1 MYVFQA
7 RVRSGESRVHSWLSV
22 ERLVLYSGVML
33 VLYVIFLAL
42 WAWTSNGFTITDASR
57 PGVDFSVFWAAS
69 YVMLHGSP
77 WQVYDYGLFEKI
89 ELAHFDFPRGSFAPW
104 LYPPTFLL
112 LVTPFAML
120 PPVLAYALFIGAS
133 ALLFVVAALRVSGL
147 SSCLNGSRI
156 GWLLIA
162 ACPCVFIAAVCG
174 QNSIFTGA
182 LAAFALYWIDR
193 KPVRAG
199 LCMGLLAIKP
209 QMALLF
215 PFVLIAAGAWR
226 ALGAAAISAT
236 LFGSVSAFVCGAQC
250 LRPFLLITSVTRELI
265 LEHGG
270 HYWAA
275 SPTTFAALRAG
286 GVPLTL
292 AYLGEA
298 CVALIAAAA
307 ACHVWKTTRDMRL
320 RAAILVVASLIANPY
335 VWHYELAWLGIALAC
350 LTSIGLSKGWLRG
363 EQEIIVLAWLLP
375 VYELFNRV
383 THLPQIG
390 PVVLLLTLLI
400 ILRRVRITAEMS
412 P

>member
-7 RVRSGESRVHSWLSV
+7 HVHSGKSRVHSWINV
-22 ERLVLYSGVML
+22 ERLVLYSSAML
-33 VLYVIFLAL
+33 VLYVIFFAV
-42 WAWTSNGFTITDASR
+42 WTQTSNGFTIADVSR
-57 PGVDFSVFWAAS
+57 PGVDFSVFWSAS

-77 WQVYDYGLFEKI
+77 WQVYDYSLFEKI
-89 ELAHFDFPRGSFAPW
+89 ELAHFDFPHGSFAPW

-120 PPVLAYALFIGAS
+120 PPVLAYALFVGTS
-133 ALLFVVAALRVSGL
+133 ALLFVIATLRVSEL
-147 SSCLNGSRI
+147 SSSLNRPRI

-162 ACPCVFIAAVCG
+162 ACPCVFVAGVFG
-174 QNSIFTGA
+174 QNSILTGA
-182 LAAFALYWIDR
+182 FAAFALYWLDG

-199 LCMGLLAIKP
+199 LCIGLLAIKP
-209 QMALLF
+209 QMAVLF

-226 ALGAAAISAT
+226 AVGAAAISAT
-236 LFGSVSAFVCGAQC
+236 LFGSLSAFVCGAQC

-270 HYWAA
+270 HYWVV

-292 AYLGEA
+292 AYIGEG

-307 ACHVWKTTRDMRL
+307 ACHVWKITQDMRL
-320 RAAILVVASLIANPY
+320 RAAILLVATLVANPY

-363 EQEIIVLAWLLP
+363 EQQVIVLGWLLP
-375 VYELFNRV
+375 IYEFFNRV
-383 THLPQIG
+383 TGLPQIG

-400 ILRRVRITAEMS
+400 ILRRVRITAEMT

>member
-7 RVRSGESRVHSWLSV
+7 RARSGESRTHSWLTV

-42 WAWTSNGFTITDASR
+42 WTWTSHGFTVPDASR
-57 PGVDFSVFWAAS
+57 PGVDFSIFWSAS

-77 WQVYDYGLFEKI
+77 WQVYDYGLFEKV
-89 ELAHFDFPRGSFAPW
+89 EVAHFDFLHGNFLPW

-112 LVTPFAML
+112 LVTPFALL
-120 PPVLAYALFIGAS
+120 PPTVAFVLFVGVS
-133 ALLFVVAALRVSGL
+133 TLLFVIGALRVSGL
-147 SSCLNGSRI
+147 ASSFNGLRSS
-156 GWLLIA
+156 WLPVA
-162 ACPCVFIAAVCG
+162 ACPCIFVAAVFG
-174 QNSIFTGA
+174 QNSILTGA

-193 KPVRAG
+193 KPALAG
-199 LCMGLLAIKP
+199 LCIGLLAIKP

-226 ALGAAAISAT
+226 AFAAAAVSAT
-236 LFGSVSAFVCGAQC
+236 LFGSLSAFVCGAQC

-265 LEHGG
+265 LEHSG
-270 HYWAA
+270 HYWLA

-292 AYLGEA
+292 AYIGEA
-298 CVALIAAAA
+298 GVALIAAAA
-307 ACHVWKTTRDMRL
+307 ACHVWKITRDTRL
-320 RAAILVVASLIANPY
+320 RAAILVVATLIANPY

-350 LTSIGLSKGWLRG
+350 LTSIGFSKGWLRG

-375 VYELFNRV
+375 IYEFFNRV
-383 THLPQIG
+383 VALPQIG
-390 PVVLLLTLLI
+390 PVVLMLMLLI
-400 ILRRVRITAEMS
+400 ILRRVRITAEMTR
-412 P
+412 